1 MNIIVVGCGN
11 VGKKIVEMLCHEKE
25 HNITVVDTRSAAINT
40 LVNQFDVMGVVGNG
54 ASIDTLNDAG
64 VANADI
70 LITVTASDEINL
82 LTCLIARK
90 SGHCQ
95 TVARVRNPEYGKEI
109 HLFKEDLGLAMVI
122 NPERAAAAVIARNLR
137 FPAAINIDT
146 FAKGRVE
153 ILKFRLPEDSA
164 LNNMTVAD
172 IVGKLGCDVLVCG
185 VERENQTFIP
195 HGNFTL
201 LGGDYISVL
210 MPLKTE
216 NAFFKKA
223 GIKLGKVKNTIIVG
237 GGETAVYL
245 AQLLDES
252 GIDVKILE
260 RDAKRCDEL
269 CEILPKAT
277 IIHADGTDNRQLLE
291 EGIENTSSFVSL
303 TNIDEENILL
313 SMFARTVTDGKLITK
328 INKIAYDDVISKLD
342 LGTTICPKN
351 ITAENIV
358 QFVRSMGNSMGSSN
372 IETMHRILNGKAE
385 ALEFRIKENSHIA
398 NKSLFSLNISKNTLV
413 ACIHRNGKIIIP
425 RGSDMMLPNDTVI
438 IVTTE
443 KGVNDITD
451 ILD

>member
-1 MNIIVVGCGN
+1 
-11 VGKKIVEMLCHEKE
+11 
-25 HNITVVDTRSAAINT
+25 
-40 LVNQFDVMGVVGNG
+40 
-54 ASIDTLNDAG
+54 
-64 VANADI
+64 
-70 LITVTASDEINL
+70 
-82 LTCLIARK
+82 
-90 SGHCQ
+90 
-95 TVARVRNPEYGKEI
+95 
-109 HLFKEDLGLAMVI
+109 
-122 NPERAAAAVIARNLR
+122 
-137 FPAAINIDT
+137 
-146 FAKGRVE
+146 
-153 ILKFRLPEDSA
+153 
-164 LNNMTVAD
+164 MTVAD

-372 IETMHRILNGKAE
+372 IETMHRLLNGKAE

>member
-11 VGKKIVEMLCHEKE
+11 VGKKIVEMLCHEKQ
-25 HNITVVDTRSAAINT
+25 HNITVVDTRSAAINA

-54 ASIDTLNDAG
+54 ASVDTLTDAG
-64 VANADI
+64 IKDADI

-90 SGHCQ
+90 SGNCQ
-95 TVARVRNPEYGKEI
+95 TIARVRNPEYGKEI

-137 FPAAINIDT
+137 FPAAISIDT

-153 ILKFRLPEDSA
+153 ILKFRIPEDSE
-164 LNNMTVAD
+164 LDNMKVAD
-172 IVGKLGCDVLVCG
+172 IVGKLDCDVLVCG
-185 VERENQTFIP
+185 VERESGTYIP
-195 HGNFTL
+195 HGDFTL

-210 MPLKTE
+210 VPLKTE
-216 NAFFKKA
+216 SKFFKKA

-245 AQLLDES
+245 AQLLNES

-260 RDAKRCDEL
+260 RDEKRCGVL

-277 IIHADGTDNRQLLE
+277 IINADGTDNRQLLE

-328 INKIAYDDVISKLD
+328 INRIAYDDVINKLD

-358 QFVRSMGNSMGSSN
+358 QFVRAMGNSMGSSN

-385 ALEFRIKENSHIA
+385 ALEFRINENSPIA
-398 NKSLFSLNISKNTLV
+398 NKPLYSLNISKNTLV
-413 ACIHRNGKIIIP
+413 ACIHRNGKILIP
-425 RGSDMMLPNDTVI
+425 RGSDMMMPDDTVV
-438 IVTTE
+438 IVTTAT
-443 KGVNDITD
+443 GVNDITD

>member
-11 VGKKIVEMLCHEKE
+11 VGKKIVEMLCHEKQ
-25 HNITVVDTRSAAINT
+25 HNITVVDTRSTAINT

-54 ASIDTLNDAG
+54 ASVDTLTNAG
-64 VANADI
+64 IKDADI

-95 TVARVRNPEYGKEI
+95 TIARVRNPEYGKEI

-122 NPERAAAAVIARNLR
+122 NPERAAADVIARNLR
-137 FPAAINIDT
+137 FPAAISIDT

-153 ILKFRLPEDSA
+153 ILKFRIPEGSSLD
-164 LNNMTVAD
+164 NIKVAD

-185 VERENQTFIP
+185 VERESETFIP
-195 HGNFTL
+195 HGDFTL

-210 MPLKTE
+210 VPLKTE
-216 NAFFKKA
+216 NLFFKKA

-245 AQLLDES
+245 AQLLNES

-260 RDAKRCDEL
+260 RDEKRCNEL
-269 CEILPKAT
+269 CELLPKAT

-328 INKIAYDDVISKLD
+328 INRIAYDDVISKLD
-342 LGTTICPKN
+342 LGTTICPKS

-385 ALEFRIKENSHIA
+385 ALEFRINENSPIA
-398 NKSLFSLNISKNTLV
+398 NKPLYSLNISKNTLV

-425 RGSDMMLPNDTVI
+425 RGSDMMMHNDTVV
-438 IVTTE
+438 IVTTTT
-443 KGVNDITD
+443 GVNDITD